1 MPIFAISNS
10 MILCNLAERKL
21 DGAMKWWFSTSWNGG
36 FGPEARSVCDVGSQQ
51 FLISVI
57 RVYQW

>member
-10 MILCNLAERKL
+10 MILCSLAGQGL

-36 FGPEARSVCDVGSQQ
+36 FGPEAQMVLRRQLSAAP
-51 FLISVI
+51 ISVI
-57 RVYQW
+57 RAHG